1 MDTTTQEIIERYQQT
16 ESRLLI
22 DDEADWIVK
31 TVKIQAAEIRELKK
45 KLERERMAKF
55 TAPVEETK

>member
-1 MDTTTQEIIERYQQT
+1 MDSTTQEIIERYQQT

-22 DDEADWIVK
+22 DDDADWIVK

-45 KLERERMAKF
+45 KLERERTAKF
-55 TAPVEETK
+55 TASVEETK